1 MENPLSKL
9 RGAAKRSIAGTPLSA
24 QVVAAHFDDFLS
36 APIGEERNGQ
46 VSVISMFG
54 RLGIDPWQ
62 EAFDLA
68 ELSKPAAIRR
78 LASSIDALALPME
91 PTTESGAIAAVVI
104 ARLPRRIAAPA
115 ATGVLAAGVERAKA
129 VKPWVAILVAGIVL
143 LLVQPL
149 FSENS
154 HAPVAAAPQSVGNGK
169 P

>member
-9 RGAAKRSIAGTPLSA
+9 RGAAKRSIAGTPMSVHAAAA
-24 QVVAAHFDDFLS
+24 QFDDFLS

-46 VSVISMFG
+46 VSVVSMFG

-68 ELSKPAAIRR
+68 ELSKPAATKR
-78 LASSIDALALPME
+78 LASSIDTLALDMA
-91 PTTESGAIAAVVI
+91 PTTDSAAIAAI
-104 ARLPRRIAAPA
+104 AIAKLPRRIAAPA
-115 ATGVLAAGVERAKA
+115 PTGVLAAGLQRARA
-129 VKPWVAILVAGIVL
+129 VKPWMAILVAGIVL

-149 FSENS
+149 FSETS
-154 HAPVAAAPQSVGNGK
+154 HAPLAAAPQSVGNGK